1 MTEIAV
7 RGLRVEACHGV
18 LELEKT
24 TPQPF
29 VFDLWMTLTH
39 SRACQSDRLEDT
51 VNYAAVAQTVTQLT
65 RTHCFDLIERLAMAA
80 AEEILAR
87 FPLVSTVKVRVGK
100 PNAPM
105 DGEFDTVQVT
115 VELTRPK
122 KVYLSLGSNL
132 GDRREHLR
140 QGVNA
145 LASLPQTRLTACSSL
160 YETQPLEADGGA
172 YLNLC
177 IRLET
182 RLSPEELLAHTQR
195 IEAQCGRTRAY
206 FHAPR
211 TLDVDLILF
220 EGETRQSALL
230 TLPHPRAFER
240 RFVLEPLRELDAFAG
255 GFDVEA
261 ALSRLPDQGC
271 RPTGEKL

>member
-1 MTEIAV
+1 MTEIAL
-7 RGLRVEACHGV
+7 RALRVEACHGV
-18 LELEKT
+18 LDFEKN

-29 VFDLWMTLTH
+29 VFDLWLTLAH
-39 SRACQSDRLEDT
+39 SRACQSDALEDT
-51 VNYAAVAQTVTQLT
+51 VNYAQVAQTVTQVAQ
-65 RTHCFDLIERLAMAA
+65 THCFNLIERLAAA
-80 AEEILAR
+80 VAEEILAR
-87 FPLVSTVKVRVGK
+87 FPLVSAVKVRVGK

-105 DGEFDTVQVT
+105 DGVFDTVQVT
-115 VELTRPK
+115 VELTRPR

-132 GDRREHLR
+132 GDRKEHLR

-145 LASLPQTRLTACSSL
+145 LANLPQTCLTACSSL
-160 YETQPLEADGGA
+160 YETQPLEADGGT

-177 IRLET
+177 VCLQT

-195 IEAQCGRTRAY
+195 IEAQCGRTRDY

-211 TLDVDLILF
+211 TLDIDLILF
-220 EGETRQSALL
+220 EGETRETALL

-271 RPTGEKL
+271 RPTGEML